1 MQIYDGSG
9 DKKAPKTHHTIE
21 VVSSDRIICGDT
33 DQMTIRKNG
42 RQDWTLFYIE
52 SGRVYFV
59 ERAVTA
65 GQIWIYPPSVPQ
77 KYVIYGKDQTIYH
90 FLHFTGSFVA
100 EMMQSLDIEPQT
112 SITVSGNSISKV
124 FDSIQS
130 NMNNDSPTSKL
141 EAEYHTIYLLCQIAK
156 KKKQK
161 SEINM
166 MKRVIDNMEHTFSQ
180 EYNAAVFAKM
190 LNVSVS
196 RFNHLFKECVGQSP
210 YSYYLGLRIENA
222 VNLLENT
229 NMKIKDIAERCGFE
243 DPLYFTQVFK
253 RIKGVTPSEYRKFS
267 QII

>member
-9 DKKAPKTHHTIE
+9 DKKAPKTHHTVE
-21 VVSSDRIICGDT
+21 VISSDRIICGDT

-42 RQDWTLFYIE
+42 REDWSLFYIE
-52 SGRVYFV
+52 SGRGYFDDKILK
-59 ERAVTA
+59 A
-65 GQIWIYPPSVPQ
+65 GEIWIYPPYAPQ

-90 FLHFTGSFVA
+90 FLHFTGSDVA
-100 EMMQSLDIEPQT
+100 GMMQSIGIELQT
-112 SITVSGNSISKV
+112 SISVSGNLISKV

-130 NMNNDSPTSKL
+130 NLNNDSPTSKL

-180 EYNAAVFAKM
+180 EYDASVFAKM

-210 YSYYLGLRIENA
+210 YSYYLDLRIENA
-222 VNLLENT
+222 ANLLENT
-229 NMKIKDIAERCGFE
+229 DMKIKEVSERSGFE

-253 RIKGVTPSEYRKFS
+253 RTKGTTPSLYRKYNC
-267 QII
+267 IK